1 MIFNDIGSNNLR
13 YFMYCFRID
22 DALNPRFRFYAEFP
36 IFLRWNVSK
45 FRFLSINIR
54 QKFFSYCG
62 TFIASD
68 FLSYLE
74 RLTQG
79 GFGGQN
85 QITNFIIWGHARCYP
100 MPFSPK
106 IRVLALKLA
115 SRGQILEYG
124 SFQWF

>member
-1 MIFNDIGSNNLR
+1 MTARLLDTLEIL
-13 YFMYCFRID
+13 
-22 DALNPRFRFYAEFP
+22 
-36 IFLRWNVSK
+36 
-45 FRFLSINIR
+45 
-54 QKFFSYCG
+54 
-62 TFIASD
+62 
-68 FLSYLE
+68 LSYLE

-79 GFGGQN
+79 GFWGQN

-115 SRGQILEYG
+115 SRGQFLEYG